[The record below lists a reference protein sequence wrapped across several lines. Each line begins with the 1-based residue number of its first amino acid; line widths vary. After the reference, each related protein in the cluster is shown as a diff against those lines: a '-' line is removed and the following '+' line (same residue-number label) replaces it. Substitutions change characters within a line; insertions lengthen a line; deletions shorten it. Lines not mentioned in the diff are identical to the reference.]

1 MKKFEKPA
9 EVLKL
14 SLTLSHDQT
23 SVEKGFSVNKLM
35 QVANLSSESMATQ
48 MMVYNHM
55 KVNNLNAENI
65 EVMQQLCCGVK
76 GTRQK
81 YLSDLD
87 EKKMA

>member
-35 QVANLSSESMATQ
+35 QVANLSSESMFTQ

-65 EVMQQLCCGVK
+65 EVMQQLCCGCERYKTKVFI
-76 GTRQK
+76 G
-81 YLSDLD
+81 S
-87 EKKMA
+87 

>member
-35 QVANLSSESMATQ
+35 QVANLSSESMFTQ

-55 KVNNLNAENI
+55 TVNNLNAENI
-65 EVMQQLCCGVK
+65 EVMQQLRCGCERYKTKVFI
-76 GTRQK
+76 G
-81 YLSDLD
+81 S
-87 EKKMA
+87 